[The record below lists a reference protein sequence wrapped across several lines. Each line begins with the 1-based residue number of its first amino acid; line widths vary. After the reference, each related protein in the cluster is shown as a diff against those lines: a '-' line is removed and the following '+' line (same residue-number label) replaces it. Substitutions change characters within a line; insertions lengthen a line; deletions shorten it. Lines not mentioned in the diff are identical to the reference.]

1 MTLSPCFVLKGSE
14 TSEAKVYIFYE
25 SKGLYVANKEK
36 STAIKSGESG
46 GCGEISRQVIE
57 MSSSHI
63 PNPSVSPPTYLNL
76 KTFTPLYPNISSFS
90 SVILVVLAIFVACNS

>member
-25 SKGLYVANKEK
+25 SKGLCVANKEK
-36 STAIKSGESG
+36 STAIKSG

-63 PNPSVSPPTYLNL
+63 PISISITPNL
-76 KTFTPLYPNISSFS
+76 FKTLKHSLPYTQINQAF
-90 SVILVVLAIFVACNS
+90 LA

>member
-25 SKGLYVANKEK
+25 PKGLYVANKEK
-36 STAIKSGESG
+36 STAIKSG

-63 PNPSVSPPTYLNL
+63 PFPSVSPPTYL
-76 KTFTPLYPNISSFS
+76 KP
-90 SVILVVLAIFVACNS
+90 